1 MRGQD
6 LNLHTP
12 MNGYLDMLGYRHA
25 NGAVGFE
32 PTYQVATSAL
42 PLGYTPTVNTCYKR
56 NWGG

>member
-25 NGAVGFE
+25 NGVVGFE

-42 PLGYTPTVNTCYKR
+42 PLGYTPTSKR
-56 NWGG
+56 WDSNP